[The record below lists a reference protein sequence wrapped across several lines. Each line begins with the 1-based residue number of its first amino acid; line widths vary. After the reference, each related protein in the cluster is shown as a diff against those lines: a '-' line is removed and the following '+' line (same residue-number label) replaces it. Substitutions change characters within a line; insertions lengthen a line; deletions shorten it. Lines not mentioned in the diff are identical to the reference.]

1 MITHSRRRF
10 LTGFGAA
17 LAAPAAGGEAF
28 WAAVRGQFP
37 FSEERVPMN
46 AANLCPSP
54 RAVSERVTE
63 LTRDIDADCSFQNRR
78 KFAGLLESARAR
90 IAAQLGVSADEV
102 AIVRNTSEAN
112 NIINNGLPL
121 RPGDEVVLWDQNHP
135 TNNVAWD
142 VRAARFGLTVR
153 RVSTPSQPKSP
164 DELAAAFERTLS
176 PRTRVLAVTHVS
188 NVSGVRLPVEQ
199 LAALAR
205 RRGIYFHVDG
215 AQTWGA
221 LRLDL
226 RRLGCDSYSAS
237 AHKWFMGPKEA
248 GILYVKADRVAEI
261 WPNTVA
267 PGWGDDADPDVKGAR
282 KFESLGQ
289 RDDACLAALE
299 TAADFH
305 QSIGL
310 ARIEARVLELARMLK
325 EGLLAAGAK
334 LITPLEPELSA
345 GVCVIE
351 APAANRQ
358 ALVDRLYYE
367 HGIAAAAA
375 GGLRLCPHV
384 YNTREHIGRA
394 LGAVQATRALWGAVA
409 RS

>member
-1 MITHSRRRF
+1 MSVPSRRHF
-10 LTGFGAA
+10 LAGLGAV
-17 LAAPAAGGEAF
+17 LSAPAAGEETY
-28 WAAVRGQFP
+28 WSMIRGQFP

-54 RAVSERVTE
+54 RPVSDRVTE
-63 LTRDIDADCSFQNRR
+63 LTRDIDTDCSFQNRR
-78 KFAGLLESARAR
+78 KFAELLERARAR

-142 VRAARFGLTVR
+142 VRAARFGLAVR
-153 RVSTPSQPKSP
+153 RVSTPRQPK
-164 DELAAAFERTLS
+164 DAGELLAAFERALS

-188 NVSGVRLPVEQ
+188 NTSGVRLPVRQ
-199 LAALAR
+199 LADLAR
-205 RRGIYFHVDG
+205 KRGIYFHVDG
-215 AQTWGA
+215 AQSWGA
-221 LRLDL
+221 LRMNL
-226 RRLGCDSYSAS
+226 RELGCDSYSAS

-248 GILYVKADRVAEI
+248 GILFVRAERVPEI

-299 TAADFH
+299 TAAEFH
-305 QSIGL
+305 ESIGL
-310 ARIEARVLELARMLK
+310 ARVEARVLELARALK
-325 EGLLAAGAK
+325 EGLLEAGAR
-334 LITPLEPELSA
+334 LVTPLEPELSA
-345 GVCVIE
+345 GVCVME
-351 APAANRQ
+351 APPASRQ

-367 HGIAAAAA
+367 HGIAAAAS

-384 YNTREHIGRA
+384 YNVREHVQRA
-394 LGAVQATRALWGAVA
+394 IRAVRATRALWGAAA
-409 RS
+409 RA